1 MNLAKYIFGFREEY
15 FNKVSLEEKKK
26 QYTAYNLLSL
36 MLFILV
42 IFSFLAGI
50 IYGAIIFQ
58 QWIFA
63 ITTGLFLGGVSF
75 ILLLLVLFLNMTTD
89 YNRLYD
95 YMTDNSKIIEPYLD
109 KDLTQLSDEE
119 LQVIAQEKKMLLREE
134 NQVSDPARFHISNI
148 FTSVIK
154 VTLILI
160 LSSIVANG
168 FEFYIFRNKINDSLN
183 IIRTNDKINELAQ
196 LQVADSKEHSNN
208 YLVINAHWLLEMLN
222 EKAEQPFLLIR
233 SYSILLSLEI
243 MQKALGNFKIVFDLF
258 FSILFL
264 TPLVL
269 VKKSRKYAGGVFLK
283 EVALSDI
290 TTSFMFF
297 LLAQRKIQQVKKTIE
312 NEYDYSKLLKKRNE

>member
-15 FNKVSLEEKKK
+15 FNKVSVEEKKK

-42 IFSFLAGI
+42 IFSFLAGV

-63 ITTGLFLGGVSF
+63 IITGLFLGGVSF

-134 NQVSDPARFHISNI
+134 NQVPDPARFHISNI
-148 FTSVIK
+148 FTSIIK

-196 LQVADSKEHSNN
+196 LQVADLKEHSNN

-297 LLAQRKIQQVKKTIE
+297 LLAKRKIQQVKKTIE
-312 NEYDYSKLLKKRNE
+312 NEYNYSKLLKQKNE